1 MDDYRVN
8 VRMPDAPSPTP
19 LPDGWTVVSLGDPLT
34 VMGPELDLQLSF
46 LARPVVDDIADLL
59 RRVWLE
65 VRPRFDI
72 PVLQKVEMPAKDG
85 WDGEIDI
92 AYDTPESESHIV
104 FAIARLLGSRVYI
117 TLIDGAKAGFSRRI
131 AQFSELHSGWKP
143 TGLKEPSLA
152 AISPR
157 TFGDD
162 ERNAMSRFV
171 DWAIQQVGIPGIA
184 LAVVQNGQTVF
195 AEGFGVRK
203 AGGEERVTADT
214 RFMIGSST
222 KPLTTLM
229 MSRLVDLGYFTWSTP
244 VTEVLPSFAVMDEN
258 VTRRLE
264 MRHTVSAS
272 TGMPRRDLDLVF
284 RFRGVHPEDRIAE
297 MRQMSPT
304 TGFGETFQYS
314 NYLVAAG
321 GYAAAHSYAH
331 DLSLQDAYERAMR
344 ELVFEPLEMSHTSI
358 LSMDS
363 TLDAAP
369 HSRDVNGTAVPID
382 PVLEKFADAVAPA
395 GSVWSNVVDMAQ
407 YLKCEMRNGSND
419 RGEQII
425 SGENLLARRRS
436 AIKIDGKSSY
446 GLGWFLKDRQ
456 GLAEVGHGGN
466 TRGFTADMF
475 FLPEH
480 RIGMVILT
488 NLRLANQ
495 FVASVEQ
502 KLLEVLFGAE
512 SKAEAMVIAEKK
524 SLDDVT
530 EVTRRRIKTDAQSTA
545 WIREHTGHYISK
557 QLGSAYISQVEDGFQ
572 IDFESGSSRLGV
584 EQSGMSRQII
594 LITPPWT
601 TKLQPTD
608 DPNTL
613 LVDGGQTRYQFIRV
627 AKEHCPAIET
637 EVK

>member
-1 MDDYRVN
+1 MDEFRVN
-8 VRMPDAPSPTP
+8 VTMPDTP
-19 LPDGWTVVSLGDPLT
+19 LPIVLPDGWTVVSTGDLLT
-34 VMGPELDLQLSF
+34 VMGPESDLQLSF
-46 LARPVVDDIADLL
+46 LARPAVDDMAGLL
-59 RRVWLE
+59 DRAWRE
-65 VRPRFDI
+65 VKPGFDI
-72 PVLQKVEMPAKDG
+72 PIYAKVEMPAKDG
-85 WDGEIDI
+85 WDGEVDA
-92 AYDTPESESHIV
+92 AYDTPESESRIV
-104 FAIARLLGSRVYI
+104 FAIARLLGSRTYI
-117 TLIDGAKAGFSRRI
+117 TLVHGTKAGFSRRI

-143 TGLKEPSLA
+143 AGLKEPSLA
-152 AISPR
+152 GISPK

-162 ERNAMSRFV
+162 ERKAMSRFV

-184 LAVVQNGQTVF
+184 IAIVQNGQTVY
-195 AEGFGVRK
+195 AEGFGVRR

-222 KPLTTLM
+222 KPLTTM
-229 MSRLVDLGYFTWSTP
+229 MMAKLVDLGYFTWATP
-244 VTEVLPSFAVMDEN
+244 VTEVLPSFALMDED

-272 TGMPRRDLDLVF
+272 TGMPRRDLDLIF
-284 RFRGVHPEDRIAE
+284 RFRGVRPEDRIAE
-297 MRQMSPT
+297 MRQMNPT

-331 DLSLQDAYERAMR
+331 SLPLQGAYERAMR
-344 ELVFEPLEMSHTSI
+344 ELVFEPLEMSHTSV
-358 LSMDS
+358 LPTESA
-363 TLDAAP
+363 LDATP
-369 HSRDVNGTAVPID
+369 HGRDLSGLAIPID
-382 PVLEKFADAVAPA
+382 PVLETFADAVAPA

-407 YLKCEMRNGSND
+407 YLKCEILDGLND
-419 RGEQII
+419 RGERII
-425 SGENLLARRRS
+425 SEENLLARRLPS
-436 AIKIDGKSSY
+436 IKIDGKSSY

-488 NLRLANQ
+488 NVRLANQ
-495 FVASVEQ
+495 FLASVEQ
-502 KLLEVLFGAE
+502 KLLEILFGAE
-512 SKAEAMVIAEKK
+512 SKAEAMIAAEKK
-524 SLDDVT
+524 ALDDVT
-530 EVTRRRIKTDAQSTA
+530 DVMRQRIKTDVASTA
-545 WIREHTGHYISK
+545 WIREYTGHYISK
-557 QLGSAYISQVEDGFQ
+557 ELGTASISQAGEGFQ

-584 EQSGMSRQII
+584 EQSGTARQIV

-613 LVDGGQTRYQFIRV
+613 LVDGGQTKYQFVRV
-627 AKEHCPAIET
+627 AEERSGIDPGQ
-637 EVK
+637 

>member
-1 MDDYRVN
+1 MDEFRVS
-8 VRMPDAPSPTP
+8 VTMPDAPLPTP
-19 LPDGWTVVSLGDPLT
+19 LPDGWTVVNLSDLLT
-34 VMGPELDLQLSF
+34 VLGPESDLQLSF
-46 LARPVVDDIADLL
+46 LARPVVDDIAELL
-59 RRVWLE
+59 RRVWRE
-65 VRPRFDI
+65 VKPGFDI
-72 PVLQKVEMPAKDG
+72 PILQKVEMPAKDG
-85 WDGEIDI
+85 WNGEIDI
-92 AYDTPESESHIV
+92 AYDTAESESRIV
-104 FAIARLLGSRVYI
+104 FAIARLLGSRAYI
-117 TLIDGAKAGFSRRI
+117 TLIDGTKAGFSRRM

-143 TGLKEPSLA
+143 AGLSEPSLA
-152 AISPR
+152 AISPG

-184 LAVVQNGQTVF
+184 VAVVQNGQTVF
-195 AEGFGVRK
+195 AEGFGVCE
-203 AGGEERVTADT
+203 AGGEERVRADT

-222 KPLTTLM
+222 KPLTTM
-229 MSRLVDLGYFTWSTP
+229 MMARLVDLGHFTWSTP
-244 VTEVLPSFAVMDEN
+244 VTEVLPSFALKDEN

-284 RFRGVHPEDRIAE
+284 RFRGVRPEDRIAE

-331 DLSLQDAYERAMR
+331 DLPLQDAYERAMK
-344 ELVFEPLEMSHTSI
+344 ELVFEPLGMSPTSI
-358 LSMDS
+358 LRRDS

-369 HSRDVNGTAVPID
+369 HSRDLTGIAVPID
-382 PVLEKFADAVAPA
+382 PVLENFADAVAPA
-395 GSVWSNVVDMAQ
+395 GSVWSNVIDMAE
-407 YLKCEMRNGSND
+407 YLKCEMRDGSND

-425 SGENLLARRRS
+425 SVENLLARRRS

-475 FLPEH
+475 VLPEC

-495 FVASVEQ
+495 FLASVEQ
-502 KLLEVLFGAE
+502 KLLEVLFRAE
-512 SKAEAMVIAEKK
+512 SKAEAMIAAEKK
-524 SLDDVT
+524 ALDDAT
-530 EVTRRRIKTDAQSTA
+530 EVTRRRIKTDDESTA
-545 WIREHTGHYISK
+545 WIREYTGDYVSK
-557 QLGSAYISQVEDGFQ
+557 ELGPAYIWQTGDGFQ
-572 IDFESGSSRLGV
+572 VDFESGSSKLAV
-584 EQSGMSRQII
+584 EQSGTSRQIV

-613 LVDGGQTRYQFIRV
+613 LVDGGQTKYQFVRV
-627 AKEHCPAIET
+627 AKERSGGIET
-637 EVK
+637 EVR

>member
-1 MDDYRVN
+1 MTGDKTMDEFRVN
-8 VRMPDAPSPTP
+8 VTMPDAPLPTL
-19 LPDGWTVVSLGDPLT
+19 LPDGWTVVHPGDPLT
-34 VMGPELDLQLSF
+34 VLGPESDLQLSF

-59 RRVWLE
+59 RRVWRE
-65 VRPRFDI
+65 IQPGFDI
-72 PVLQKVEMPAKDG
+72 PILQKVEMPAKDG

-92 AYDTPESESHIV
+92 VYDTPESESRIV
-104 FAIARLLGSRVYI
+104 FAIARLLGSRAYI

-143 TGLKEPSLA
+143 AGLKEPSLA
-152 AISPR
+152 GISPR
-157 TFGDD
+157 IFGDE

-184 LAVVQNGQTVF
+184 IAIVQNGQTVY
-195 AEGFGVRK
+195 AEGFGVCR

-222 KPLTTLM
+222 KPLTTM
-229 MSRLVDLGYFTWSTP
+229 MMAKLVDLGYFTWSTP
-244 VTEVLPSFAVMDEN
+244 VTEVLPSFALMDESL
-258 VTRRLE
+258 TRRLE

-272 TGMPRRDLDLVF
+272 TGMPRRGLELVF
-284 RFRGVHPEDRIAE
+284 RFRGVRPEDRIAE

-331 DLSLQDAYERAMR
+331 DLPLQDAYERAMR
-344 ELVFEPLEMSHTSI
+344 ELVFEPLGMSHTSI
-358 LSMDS
+358 LSTDS

-369 HSRDVNGTAVPID
+369 HSRDLSGIAVPID
-382 PVLEKFADAVAPA
+382 PVLETFADAVAPA
-395 GSVWSNVVDMAQ
+395 GSFWSNVVDMAE
-407 YLKCEMRNGSND
+407 YLKCEMREGLND
-419 RGEQII
+419 RGERII
-425 SGENLLARRRS
+425 SRENLLARRRS

-488 NLRLANQ
+488 NLGLANQ

-512 SKAEAMVIAEKK
+512 SRAETMVASEKK
-524 SLDDVT
+524 ALDDAT
-530 EVTRRRIKTDAQSTA
+530 EVVRQRIKTDVESTA
-545 WIREHTGHYISK
+545 WISGYTGHYISK
-557 QLGSAYISQVEDGFQ
+557 ELGPAYISQMGDEFTV
-572 IDFESGSSRLGV
+572 DFESGSSRLGV
-584 EQSGMSRQII
+584 EQSGMSRQIV

-613 LVDGGQTRYQFIRV
+613 LVDGGQTKYRFVRV
-627 AKEHCPAIET
+627 AKEHS
-637 EVK
+637 